1 MTITSDTK
9 IAALLRES
17 PDALEAI
24 ISLSPKYNKLRN
36 PLLRKLMAS
45 RATIG
50 MASRIGGRTP
60 EDFFRVLEPL
70 GFVVDR
76 SAATAGEEPRTPRP
90 AFMEQ
95 LAPEQV
101 QDLDVRPILNAGK
114 DPFNL
119 ILGKVQALRTG
130 QVLRLINDFEP
141 IPLIQL
147 LGKQGFESWSEVVD
161 GGTFHTW
168 FHKSDEASL
177 PNTRLKGSSDDFDA
191 RVEQFAGR
199 TTTIDVRHLEMPLP
213 MLTILDALEHLPDGH
228 ALYVNHKRIPVFLLP
243 ELEERRFEYRAKEI
257 ADGDVKLFIFKP

>member
-76 SAATAGEEPRTPRP
+76 SASTGGEEPRTPRP
-90 AFMEQ
+90 AFMER
-95 LAPEQV
+95 LSPEQV

-119 ILGKVQALRTG
+119 ILGKVQA
-130 QVLRLINDFEP
+130 
-141 IPLIQL
+141 
-147 LGKQGFESWSEVVD
+147 
-161 GGTFHTW
+161 
-168 FHKSDEASL
+168 
-177 PNTRLKGSSDDFDA
+177 
-191 RVEQFAGR
+191 
-199 TTTIDVRHLEMPLP
+199 
-213 MLTILDALEHLPDGH
+213 
-228 ALYVNHKRIPVFLLP
+228 
-243 ELEERRFEYRAKEI
+243 
-257 ADGDVKLFIFKP
+257 